1 MAKWAAVARQR
12 TSPAGRGF
20 ALLEVLIASA
30 ILGVAA
36 AALIWAISQSQ
47 GTLEGIADRRQA
59 VILAETLLEEY
70 RLGLLEPQGAPQGYP
85 AWRWQAKERNTPQGK
100 ELSVTVSWPKAGGQG
115 KYTLTT
121 LVGSEL

>member
-1 MAKWAAVARQR
+1 MARQR
-12 TSPAGRGF
+12 TSPTGRGF

-36 AALIWAISQSQ
+36 AVLLWAISQSQ
-47 GTLEGIADRRQA
+47 GTLEGILDRRQA

-70 RLGLLEPQGAPQGYP
+70 RLGLLEPQGVPQGYP
-85 AWRWQAKERNTPQGK
+85 AWRWQTKERNTPQGK
-100 ELSVTVSWPKAGGQG
+100 ELSVTVSWPKAGGEG

-121 LVGSEL
+121 LVGSES